1 MSLGISC
8 LSKTYFSLFQTFLKD
23 MTNYVYLMILLTE
36 KKMHSLKVES
46 SVLFG
51 GLETWETGR
60 SHCSEGSFW
69 RGKEGTRIYKSSI
82 TKKTSHSLNIKRW
95 QLIKNQTSQC
105 KKVSIFL
112 CRESYKSLGLLT
124 SFLWNASQLS
134 WPISRAFSSW
144 VSSRGSI
151 LEAIVVTEDLITD
164 ILLLPWTVSGSPLG
178 GSVVTDGRDILHLL
192 VWQVAFLMDNI
203 FKHGHKIL

>member
-23 MTNYVYLMILLTE
+23 MTNYVYLSILLTGKKCTVE
-36 KKMHSLKVES
+36 KLR
-46 SVLFG
+46 VLFYSVA
-51 GLETWETGR
+51 LKPGR
-60 SHCSEGSFW
+60 QDAHIALRDLS
-69 RGKEGTRIYKSSI
+69 KEVRKEPGYMSSR
-82 TKKTSHSLNIKRW
+82 TKKTSHSQNIKRW
-95 QLIKNQTSQC
+95 QVIKNQTSQR

-112 CRESYKSLGLLT
+112 CRESHKSLGLLI

-144 VSSRGSI
+144 VSPRGAI

-192 VWQVAFLMDNI
+192 VWRVAFLMDNI